1 MLEVRGVAAGYGQAG
16 ALWDVSLRV
25 EDGEV
30 VTILGPNGAGKSTLV
45 NVLGGLHRASGGSI
59 QLDGRE
65 LGGVPGDEVCA
76 AGIAVVPEGRRVFP
90 TMTVLDNLDVGAYH
104 KAARLHRDESYARVC
119 EIFPL
124 LADRSTQLAGSLS
137 GGEQQMLAI
146 GRALMSSPTLLVLDE
161 PSHGLAPLVVA
172 QIRDVVAEINSQG
185 TTVLLAEQNAA
196 MAFSISDRAYL
207 LQNGTIALEGPT
219 DVLRDD
225 PTVQA
230 LYLGTTAE
238 TERVSYRDARHQRE
252 GAM

>member
-30 VTILGPNGAGKSTLV
+30 VTIVGPNGAGKSTLV

-65 LGGVPGDEVCA
+65 LGGVPGDEICA

-90 TMTVLDNLDVGAYH
+90 TMTVLDNLDIGAYH

-146 GRALMSSPTLLVLDE
+146 GRALMSRPRLLLLDE
-161 PSHGLAPLVVA
+161 PSLGLAPVIVEQIFEVVR
-172 QIRDVVAEINSQG
+172 QINQAG
-185 TTVLLAEQNAA
+185 TSVLLVEQNVVDALELA
-196 MAFSISDRAYL
+196 NRAY
-207 LQNGTIALEGPT
+207 ILEEGHI
-219 DVLRDD
+219 V
-225 PTVQA
+225 
-230 LYLGTTAE
+230 
-238 TERVSYRDARHQRE
+238 RE
-252 GAM
+252 GLPAELLADEGLRAAYFGM

>member
-90 TMTVLDNLDVGAYH
+90 TMTVLDNLDIGAYH

-146 GRALMSSPTLLVLDE
+146 GRALMSRPRLLLLDE
-161 PSHGLAPLVVA
+161 PSLGLAPVIVEQIFEVVR
-172 QIRDVVAEINSQG
+172 QINQAG
-185 TTVLLAEQNAA
+185 TSVLLVEQNVVDALELA
-196 MAFSISDRAYL
+196 SRAY
-207 LQNGTIALEGPT
+207 ILEEGHI
-219 DVLRDD
+219 V
-225 PTVQA
+225 
-230 LYLGTTAE
+230 
-238 TERVSYRDARHQRE
+238 RE
-252 GAM
+252 GLPAELLADEGLRAAYFGM

>member
-30 VTILGPNGAGKSTLV
+30 VTIVGPNGAGKSTLV

-65 LGGVPGDEVCA
+65 LGGVPGDEICA

-90 TMTVLDNLDVGAYH
+90 TMTVLDNLDIGAYH

-146 GRALMSSPTLLVLDE
+146 GRALMSRPRLLLLDE
-161 PSHGLAPLVVA
+161 PSLGLAPVIVEQIFEVVR
-172 QIRDVVAEINSQG
+172 QINEAG
-185 TTVLLAEQNAA
+185 TSVLLVEQNVVDALELA
-196 MAFSISDRAYL
+196 NRAY
-207 LQNGTIALEGPT
+207 ILEEGHI
-219 DVLRDD
+219 V
-225 PTVQA
+225 
-230 LYLGTTAE
+230 
-238 TERVSYRDARHQRE
+238 RE
-252 GAM
+252 GLPAELLADEGLRAAYFGM

>member
-45 NVLGGLHRASGGSI
+45 NVLGGLHPASGGSI

-90 TMTVLDNLDVGAYH
+90 TMTVLDNLDIGAYH
-104 KAARLHRDESYARVC
+104 KAARLHRNESYARVC

-146 GRALMSSPTLLVLDE
+146 GRALMSRPRLLLLDE
-161 PSHGLAPLVVA
+161 PSLGLAPVIVEQIFEVVR
-172 QIRDVVAEINSQG
+172 QINQAG
-185 TTVLLAEQNAA
+185 TSVLLVEQNVVDALELA
-196 MAFSISDRAYL
+196 NRAY
-207 LQNGTIALEGPT
+207 ILEEGHI
-219 DVLRDD
+219 V
-225 PTVQA
+225 
-230 LYLGTTAE
+230 
-238 TERVSYRDARHQRE
+238 RE
-252 GAM
+252 GLPAELLADEGLRAAYFGM

>member
-146 GRALMSSPTLLVLDE
+146 GRALMSRPRLLLLDE
-161 PSHGLAPLVVA
+161 PSLGLAPVIVEQIFEVVR
-172 QIRDVVAEINSQG
+172 QINQAG
-185 TTVLLAEQNAA
+185 TSVLLVEQNVVDALELA
-196 MAFSISDRAYL
+196 NRAY
-207 LQNGTIALEGPT
+207 ILEEGHI
-219 DVLRDD
+219 V
-225 PTVQA
+225 
-230 LYLGTTAE
+230 
-238 TERVSYRDARHQRE
+238 RE
-252 GAM
+252 GLPAELLADEGLRAAYFGM